1 MENVKHLLYSII
13 FSQYNSQ
20 WNEKKKNKTSFINKF
35 HGISVL
41 WEQYILKHSMHLKF
55 VSMWPIY
62 FNLDLSAV
70 KKK

>member
-1 MENVKHLLYSII
+1 MLSTCYIPFYFPNTIPSEIKK
-13 FSQYNSQ
+13 
-20 WNEKKKNKTSFINKF
+20 KKKNSLIIKF

-62 FNLDLSAV
+62 FNLDLSAE

>member
-1 MENVKHLLYSII
+1 MLSTCYIPFYFANTIPS
-13 FSQYNSQ
+13 
-20 WNEKKKNKTSFINKF
+20 EKKKKKKKNSLIIKF
-35 HGISVL
+35 HGIPVL

-62 FNLDLSAV
+62 FNLDLSAE